1 MSLNEAQKIKLDI
14 FLKEANWPE
23 YKDIKEVIDHCS
35 SRLESASIQE
45 MELIQAAK
53 TSSALQVE
61 AIAGHRQEM
70 TLNGFL
76 PRIQAH
82 LYLAIQWIRGK

>member
-35 SRLESASIQE
+35 SRQ
-45 MELIQAAK
+45 
-53 TSSALQVE
+53 
-61 AIAGHRQEM
+61 
-70 TLNGFL
+70 
-76 PRIQAH
+76 P
-82 LYLAIQWIRGK
+82 